1 MRRGGKDQKS
11 KSHSIRQA
19 GRKRLLDEIDKQDTD
34 TYRLAVTEITSQNK
48 TAVDIQW
55 RHDKDNPK

>member
-1 MRRGGKDQKS
+1 MRRGGKDQNS

-19 GRKRLLDEIDKQDTD
+19 GRKRLLDEIDKQDT
-34 TYRLAVTEITSQNK
+34 YRLAATEITSQNK

>member
-19 GRKRLLDEIDKQDTD
+19 GRKRLLDEIDKQDT
-34 TYRLAVTEITSQNK
+34 YRLAATEITSQNK